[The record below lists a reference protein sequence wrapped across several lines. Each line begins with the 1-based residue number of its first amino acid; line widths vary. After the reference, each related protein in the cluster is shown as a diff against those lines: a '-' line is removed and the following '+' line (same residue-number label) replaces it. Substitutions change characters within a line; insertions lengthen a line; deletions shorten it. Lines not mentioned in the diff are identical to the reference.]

1 MTIPSHPSPGTR
13 RLYKLGWEPVGVYHG
28 DSVCQDSITA
38 LKLRVQTLPEFLDL
52 PSLSTLTLSTALPPD
67 TDLSIRL
74 FVPFLCGLYLVNKKP
89 PILHTVPV
97 TTLHLPS
104 SSRPHNG
111 RSKVRYGLRQIRAS
125 RQLAQFFASSESIRQ
140 SQIGA
145 SRDTNQFCN
154 TVTRG
159 IVSRQKP
166 HTPDTR
172 GRNLKKIQSF
182 LLLRGSSCGKSLQRP
197 LQT

>member
-1 MTIPSHPSPGTR
+1 MIPSNPSPGTR
-13 RLYKLGWEPVGVYHG
+13 RLCKLRWEPVGVYHG

-38 LKLRVQTLPEFLDL
+38 LKLSVQTLPEFL

-67 TDLSIRL
+67 TDQSIRL
-74 FVPFLCGLYLVNKKP
+74 FVPFLCGLYRVNKKP

-104 SSRPHNG
+104 SSRPYNG

-145 SRDTNQFCN
+145 SRDTNQFCD
-154 TVTRG
+154 TITCG
-159 IVSRQKP
+159 IAS
-166 HTPDTR
+166 
-172 GRNLKKIQSF
+172 
-182 LLLRGSSCGKSLQRP
+182 
-197 LQT
+197 